1 MKNGAG
7 DINFHKGGV
16 VEKMKTSK
24 CHRIMPALIFVV
36 LLTGCSWSKGDIM
49 WGVASTVATAAD
61 GYTTIRFLNNPD
73 NYEMNPGL
81 GRHPSDE
88 QVILM
93 LATTQGISLAL
104 AHFFPKLR
112 PWLLGGK
119 TIVNTS
125 FAIHNYQ
132 LDWDKE

>member
-1 MKNGAG
+1 MRYLL
-7 DINFHKGGV
+7 ILIL
-16 VEKMKTSK
+16 TL
-24 CHRIMPALIFVV
+24 ALM
-36 LLTGCSWSKGDIM
+36 GCSWSKFDIAL
-49 WGVASTVATAAD
+49 GVTSTIATGAD
-61 GYTTIRFLNNPD
+61 IYTTVHFLDNPNNH
-73 NYEMNPGL
+73 EWNPGL

-104 AHFFPKLR
+104 AHFFPELR

-132 LDWDKE
+132 LDWSKK